1 MPKRHRGVPRINRS
15 VISGRANPAFI
26 PASGPAP
33 SGLAGCISSVP
44 WQATSPLFQ
53 SPLGAPFGPSV
64 GFHGLIACAFLL
76 CPLLTSPRYSASV
89 ARCPASML
97 RSTGEI
103 SRGKTRYLHCI
114 DAGFTKCTLLP
125 QMEDFAVTCPL
136 VPSASRLISDSCSS
150 SRSFGLGFLQ
160 TSPHGDALALLLAF
174 GSAYLAI
181 GLSPTK

>member
-1 MPKRHRGVPRINRS
+1 MPDRHKSITRINRS
-15 VISGRANPAFI
+15 VISCRANPAFI
-26 PASGPAP
+26 PGRRLAP
-33 SGLAGCISSVP
+33 TGLAGCNSRLP

-53 SPLGAPFGPSV
+53 SPLGAPFGPS
-64 GFHGLIACAFLL
+64 GRNYGSPPLPLLI

-89 ARCPASML
+89 SRGPASIL

-136 VPSASRLISDSCSS
+136 VPCAPHLISDSCSS
-150 SRSFGLGFLQ
+150 PRSFGLGFLQ
-160 TSPHGDALALLLAF
+160 TPPRDDALALLLAF
-174 GSAYLAI
+174 GSA
-181 GLSPTK
+181 